1 MIRPALL
8 ALALP
13 ASLLLPSCGGGDA
26 EPITDGETAGAVDLS
41 NEGVSESPSLGSGV
55 DATGNV
61 TANETMDAIRNAGGL
76 TGLTPQAAVTNL
88 DEGIVKLGTLDGTDE
103 LVADLRMLKTELT
116 GGALDGG
123 RIGGTLQEI
132 GAETRR
138 LAGDN
143 QAVGDL
149 GAALE
154 EAGEQMTA
162 Q

>member
-1 MIRPALL
+1 
-8 ALALP
+8 
-13 ASLLLPSCGGGDA
+13 
-26 EPITDGETAGAVDLS
+26 
-41 NEGVSESPSLGSGV
+41 
-55 DATGNV
+55 
-61 TANETMDAIRNAGGL
+61 MDAIRNVGGL
-76 TGLTPQAAVTNL
+76 TGLSPQAAVTNI
-88 DEGIVKLGTLDGTDE
+88 DEWIVKLGGLDGTDD

-116 GGALDGG
+116 GGDLDGG
-123 RIGGTLQEI
+123 RIGGMLQEI

-143 QAVGDL
+143 QAVGGL